1 MLPKLFD
8 WIVTLFGNDD
18 GAVPGVGP
26 DQVVEVLCVVLDHFV
41 VGLREELVVQDAV
54 GELEPVA
61 FFLPQVNLEIKN

>member
-8 WIVTLFGNDD
+8 WIVPLFGDDD

-41 VGLREELVVQDAV
+41 VGLREELVVEDAV
-54 GELEPVA
+54 SELEPVA
-61 FFLPQVNLEIKN
+61 FFLPQV